1 MFLYIFSGI
10 FILLSIFGIC
20 IMIRSIVDLCVLSY
34 EKRKAKRDELERLR
48 KENLA
53 LKKEKGDY

>member
-1 MFLYIFSGI
+1 
-10 FILLSIFGIC
+10 
-20 IMIRSIVDLCVLSY
+20 MIRSIVDLCVLSY

-48 KENLA
+48 KENLD